1 MNIRP
6 LVMNALIAAL
16 YVAASLV
23 IQPIAYSNL
32 QFRVPEI
39 FNHLV
44 VFNKKFFYGIVIG
57 VLLTNLFSPTGVF
70 DLVFGV
76 AHTALSLGITIFLGK
91 FITNKW
97 ALLAVNTLV
106 FSFNMYII
114 AFELFLALDLPFLI
128 TWLTT
133 AVGEITIMA
142 IGIPIMYGLNKKL
155 KFATLL

>member
-1 MNIRP
+1 
-6 LVMNALIAAL
+6 
-16 YVAASLV
+16 
-23 IQPIAYSNL
+23 QPIAYSNL

-106 FSFNMYII
+106 FS
-114 AFELFLALDLPFLI
+114 LI
-128 TWLTT
+128 CTSSPSSFSWRL
-133 AVGEITIMA
+133 ICH
-142 IGIPIMYGLNKKL
+142 
-155 KFATLL
+155 F

>member
-39 FNHLV
+39 LNQLGGLNTKYSDGV
-44 VFNKKFFYGIVIG
+44 VLG
-57 VLLTNLFSPTGVF
+57 VLLTTLLSPTGVF

-133 AVGEITIMA
+133 AVGEIT
-142 IGIPIMYGLNKKL
+142 
-155 KFATLL
+155 